1 MFMKTLIYTSNYY
14 LYFKPIILYLK
25 HLFSLSIISV
35 LILSSSILQSQHSKV
50 YFHELSI
57 NGTPFNYSV
66 NVLFHDQAGFL
77 WVGTE
82 NGLFRYDGNNLIH
95 YQNDAFNENSIPNN
109 SVRSIIEDDNHNLW
123 IGCESYLAFFNG
135 KENTFKSFYKN
146 SQNTVLYKSSEG
158 TIWANHQ
165 RTGLVKIIPHKQI
178 DSVKFDTHFNFNND
192 KQISSLVQD
201 HFNRIWVTTKNG
213 IFGLNEKFELMQTNF
228 LKNILK
234 IIATE
239 NNKFVALT
247 DTDLYVLGY
256 NKSNIQLEILESY
269 PNFINN
275 SKAIATSITKNPLT
289 NDFWIGTSFGLIK
302 ASRLNNKFIFTKNLT
317 NNKRGELVSNIIM
330 ATTFDDYGN
339 LWVGTPKGINK
350 LIDRTSIFE
359 LNQMENDATEFS
371 NFTTHSIY
379 YEAHN
384 KILLGTSKGM
394 FQYNTKSNTFL
405 KIGSDY
411 RRISQIR
418 SNYEKDKLLIARDN
432 ELYQSTTNKTINNKL
447 ITSKIKSYNNLITKI
462 EVVNKN
468 EIWVGIWNDGL
479 DIINNQD
486 SLTIFKKLVL
496 KKFKHKHTSIL
507 HLAKNNVLWIGTR
520 GEGLFRIDL
529 TQEKIEEFLPS
540 KENGLTSN
548 AILSILEDNNNNIW
562 IGTRGGGL
570 NLYNEKQNKF
580 TSFGINNTLISK
592 TISGIEQDLDQ
603 NLWLSTSN
611 GIVRFN
617 PIQEKFD
624 AFAIEDGIIE
634 SQFQFSS
641 SAISNNNKRL
651 FFGCSNGFYTIYP
664 AKYSPKKII
673 PSTVITSFSVL
684 PSFNTETDTPRKSVL
699 NELDIYSGNK
709 IELPYNENNISI
721 EFSSLDLTAPNKN
734 EYAYILDGVNNYW
747 IYTTSIN
754 RNVTFNDLSPGDY
767 TFKVKSSNSNGIWN
781 ETPKTISFTITPPFW
796 ETNLAFLIYFLLGF
810 ALIVLSIIIIKRW
823 YKLKQNLIKE
833 TISREKENQLNKMK
847 MVFFTDISHELRTP
861 LTLVL
866 GTIEKVIKEK
876 NFTLSA
882 ISSQRILNNSLRMKR
897 LINQIMDFRKFDV
910 GKFKIKVTNNIII
923 TDIKKI
929 KNAFNDYAKIS
940 SIKFSLIVQ
949 NKDFEAW
956 YDLEILEKILFN
968 LLSNAFKY
976 ISKNGE
982 ITLSARIGTKDEVGF
997 NKFNLKKGNYLIC
1010 SVHDTGVGIPKEDLE
1025 FIFDRYYQSTKL
1037 KTNQVP
1043 GTGIGME
1050 LVSKLIEKH
1059 KGEITVES
1067 KENIFTEF
1075 KFYLPVDKAHY
1086 STEELLLDS
1095 KKQFQD
1101 LHEYHI
1107 IEGINTEFEP
1117 QKKLTNSG
1125 KSSILIVEDNVELR
1139 TMIKENLINEFN
1151 VFEASNGE
1159 DGYNQ
1164 VLEKKPHLII
1174 SDIRMPIENGVSM
1187 LKRIKANPE
1196 INHIPIFMLT
1206 AKDLNEVK
1214 MECLSLGADDFIEKP
1229 FSLQYLI
1236 YKVKNALVT
1245 RKHLKEKYS
1254 KVISAEPS
1262 ELKIESNDEKFVKK
1276 LIKIVENAI
1285 DDQLLSVEYLAS
1297 EVGMSRA
1304 NLYRK
1309 LLAITND
1316 TPVNFI
1322 KKIRLKRA
1330 KQLLKKNNLYISE
1343 IAYMCGFSNQKY
1355 FGKCFQKEF
1364 GMSPTDYIKKYAGK
1378 NKKDTIDFNLE
1389 AG

>member
-1 MFMKTLIYTSNYY
+1 MPLFKT
-14 LYFKPIILYLK
+14 IILLLK
-25 HLFSLSIISV
+25 KLNQLLILSIISIF
-35 LILSSSILQSQHSKV
+35 ILSSSVLHSQQSKV

-57 NGTPFNYSV
+57 NGIPFNYGV
-66 NVLFHDQAGFL
+66 NVLFHDQIGFL
-77 WVGTE
+77 WIGTE
-82 NGLFRYDGNNLIH
+82 NGLFRYDGYNLIH
-95 YQNDAFNENSIPNN
+95 YENDVFNKNSIPNN

-123 IGCESYLAFFNG
+123 IGCESYLAFFNR

-146 SQNTVLYKSSEG
+146 SQNTVLFKSSEG
-158 TIWANHQ
+158 AVWVNHQ
-165 RTGLVKIIPHKQI
+165 RTGLIKITPHQQI
-178 DSVKFDTHFNFNND
+178 NSVKFTTDFNFNND
-192 KQISSLVQD
+192 NKLIDYDKQILSLVQD
-201 HFNRIWVTTKNG
+201 KFNRIWVTTNNG
-213 IFGLNEKFELMQTNF
+213 IFGLDENYNFIQTNF
-228 LKNILK
+228 NEK
-234 IIATE
+234 IIKIITTE

-247 DTDLYVLGY
+247 DTDLFVLGY
-256 NKSNIQLEILESY
+256 NKTNTQLEILESY

-275 SKAIATSITKNPLT
+275 PKTTATSLSKNTNT
-289 NDFWIGTSFGLIK
+289 NDFWVGTSFGLIK
-302 ASRLNNKFIFTKNLT
+302 ASRKNNKFLFTKNTT
-317 NNKRGELVSNIIM
+317 NNKRGELASNIIST
-330 ATTFDDYGN
+330 TTFDDYGN

-350 LIDRTSIFE
+350 LIDRASIFE
-359 LNQMENDATEFS
+359 LNQLENYTTDFPNFS
-371 NFTTHSIY
+371 THSINF
-379 YEAHN
+379 ESPN
-384 KILLGTSKGM
+384 EILLGTSIGM
-394 FQYNTKSNTFL
+394 IQYNTSTKTFL
-405 KIGSDY
+405 KIDTENI
-411 RRISQIR
+411 RISQIR
-418 SNYEKDKLLIARDN
+418 PNYEKDKLLIARDN
-432 ELYQSTTNKTINNKL
+432 ELFQSTTAKTVNNKL
-447 ITSKIKSYNNLITKI
+447 NTLKIKSYNNRITKI
-462 EVVNKN
+462 EVINKN

-486 SLTIFKKLVL
+486 SLTEFKKLVL
-496 KKFKHKHTSIL
+496 KKFQNKHTSIL
-507 HLAKNNVLWIGTR
+507 HLAKNNILWIGTR
-520 GEGLFRIDL
+520 GEGLFKIDL

-548 AILSILEDNNNNIW
+548 AILSLLEDSNNNIW
-562 IGTRGGGL
+562 VGTRGGGL
-570 NLYNEKQNKF
+570 NLYNEKNNKF
-580 TSFGINNTLISK
+580 TSFGLNNTLISK
-592 TISGIEQDLDQ
+592 TISGIEQDLYQ

-611 GIVRFN
+611 GIVKFN
-617 PIQEKFD
+617 PIKEKFD
-624 AFAIEDGIIE
+624 AFGIEDGIIE

-641 SAISNNNKRL
+641 SAISFDNKRL
-651 FFGCSNGFYTIYP
+651 FFGCPNGFYTIYP
-664 AKYSPKKII
+664 DKHSPKEII
-673 PSTVITSFSVL
+673 PSTVITSFAVL
-684 PSFNTETDTPRKSVL
+684 PSFNTETDAPNKGIS

-709 IELPYNENNISI
+709 IVLPYNENNISI

-734 EYAYILDGVNNYW
+734 EYAYILDGINNYW
-747 IYTTSIN
+747 VYTTSIN

-796 ETNLAFLIYFLLGF
+796 KTNLAFFIYFILGF
-810 ALIVLSIIIIKRW
+810 LLIAISIIIIKRW
-823 YKLKQNLIKE
+823 YELKQNLIKE
-833 TISREKENQLNKMK
+833 TISHEKENQLNKMK

-861 LTLVL
+861 LTLIL
-866 GTIEKVIKEK
+866 GTIEKIIKEK

-949 NKDFEAW
+949 NKGFEAW
-956 YDLEILEKILFN
+956 YDIEILEKILFN

-976 ISKNGE
+976 TSEKGE
-982 ITLSARIGTKDEVGF
+982 ITLNAKIVSKDEVDF
-997 NKFNLKKGNYLIC
+997 NTFNLKKGNYLVC
-1010 SVHDTGVGIPKEDLE
+1010 SVHDTGVGIPKEDLA

-1067 KENIFTEF
+1067 EENIFTEF
-1075 KFYLPVDKAHY
+1075 KFYLPVNQTHY

-1095 KKQFQD
+1095 KKQFKD

-1125 KSSILIVEDNVELR
+1125 KSSIIIIEDNVELR

-1164 VLEKKPHLII
+1164 ILEKKPHLII

-1206 AKDLNEVK
+1206 AKDLDEVK

-1229 FSLQYLI
+1229 FSLQYLL
-1236 YKVKNALVT
+1236 YKVKNTLVT

-1262 ELKIESNDEKFVKK
+1262 ELKLESNDEKFVKK
-1276 LIKIVENAI
+1276 LIVIIENAI

-1330 KQLLKKNNLYISE
+1330 QQLLKKNDLYISE

-1364 GMSPTDYIKKYAGK
+1364 GMSPTGYIKKHACK
-1378 NKKDTIDFNLE
+1378 DKKSEININLDIN
-1389 AG
+1389 A